1 MNNDEILEV
10 PLNFSDCDYL
20 GEVHKIIKEQL
31 NLPEWYGCNLDAL
44 WDCLTGIM
52 QAPANIK
59 IVFKPEKK
67 STLALSDEI
76 QRIIEVFKEAADEYG
91 EIQLFVDI

>member
-1 MNNDEILEV
+1 MDNKDILEV
-10 PLNFSDCDYL
+10 TLNFSDCDYL

-31 NLPEWYGCNLDAL
+31 NFPEWYGCNLDAL

-76 QRIIEVFKEAADEYG
+76 QRIIEVFKEATDEYG

>member
-1 MNNDEILEV
+1 MDNKDIFEATLD
-10 PLNFSDCDYL
+10 FSDCDYL

-44 WDCLTGIM
+44 RDCLTGIM

-59 IVFKPEKK
+59 IVFRPDKK

-91 EIQLFVDI
+91 EIQLFVDN

>member
-1 MNNDEILEV
+1 MNNEEFFEV
-10 PLNFSDCDYL
+10 TLNFSDCDYL
-20 GEVHKIIKEQL
+20 GEVHNIIREQL

-44 WDCLTGIM
+44 WDCLTGVM
-52 QAPANIK
+52 QTPANIK

-76 QRIIEVFKEAADEYG
+76 QRIIEVFKEATDEYG
-91 EIQLFVDI
+91 EFQLAVEN

>member
-1 MNNDEILEV
+1 MYNEDVFEV
-10 PLNFSDCDYL
+10 ILNFSDCDYL
-20 GEVHKIIKEQL
+20 GEVHNIIKEQL

-44 WDCLTGIM
+44 WDCLTGVM
-52 QAPANIK
+52 QTPANIE

-67 STLALSDEI
+67 STLELSDEI

-91 EIQLFVDI
+91 EIQLVVEN

>member
-1 MNNDEILEV
+1 MYNEDVFEV
-10 PLNFSDCDYL
+10 ILNFSHCDYL
-20 GEVHKIIKEQL
+20 GEMHNIIKEQL

-44 WDCLTGIM
+44 WDCLTGVM
-52 QAPANIK
+52 QTPANIK

-67 STLALSDEI
+67 SSLELSDEI

-91 EIQLFVDI
+91 EIQLVVEN